1 MRFTVLTPTYNRA
14 HTLAG
19 AYQSLC
25 AQTFRDFE
33 WVIVDDGS
41 TDGTR
46 DLVSSWKSFFPIRYT
61 WKPNGGK
68 HTAVNIGIAQAAGE
82 FVVILDSDDRCVPR
96 ALERM
101 DYFWRQ
107 IASPERFS
115 NLVARCCSDDGSI
128 LGEPLPLDH
137 VDVFNLGDALA
148 IVGNTD
154 RWGMIRTDILKRFR
168 YPEFSNERFIPEGV
182 VWNRILN
189 QYGVRYV
196 NEPLLIAGYA
206 PGGLGRAGDLRYS
219 SPKGAVVYYWDL
231 ARSNVPVKV
240 RLKSAINA
248 VRFSL
253 VAAARE
259 LGFFP

>member
-14 HTLAG
+14 HTLTG
-19 AYQSLC
+19 AYESLC
-25 AQTFRDFE
+25 DQTFQDFE

-41 TDGTR
+41 TDGTKE
-46 DLVSSWKSFFPIRYT
+46 LVSSWKSFFPIRYT
-61 WKPNGGK
+61 WKPNGGT

-96 ALERM
+96 ALERL

-115 NLVARCCSDDGSI
+115 NLVARCFSGDGSV
-128 LGEPLPLDH
+128 LGNPLPLEH

-148 IVGNTD
+148 IVGHTD

-189 QYGVRYV
+189 GVRYV
-196 NEPLLIAGYA
+196 NEPLPMAGYA
-206 PGGLGRAGDLRYS
+206 PRGLGRTGDLRYS
-219 SPKGAVVYYWDL
+219 SPKGAVVCCWEL
-231 ARSNVPVKV
+231 ARFSVPAEV
-240 RLKSAINA
+240 RLKAAINA
-248 VRFSL
+248 VRFFL

-259 LGFFP
+259 PGFFQ